1 MNRLWGYLIIEELVR
16 NGVDYFVI
24 SPGSRSTPLT
34 ATVAQHPQAQKIVC
48 LDERGAAFHALG
60 YARATGNPAVLICTS
75 GSAAANYLP
84 AVIEASIDN
93 IPLIILSA
101 DRPPELR
108 QTGANQTIDQ
118 VNLYGSYPK
127 WQFDLPCPTA
137 EMSHSVVLT
146 TIDLA
151 VSKSRQAPGGI
162 VQLNCMF
169 REPFGEMDAPVK
181 IPASLESWN
190 GGQYPYTRY
199 ARKLT
204 IPTAVEIDS
213 LVAIIQSTDKGV
225 LVIGQLKSTADIEA
239 VVKLAARL
247 NWAVFADIQS
257 GLRLRRD
264 FPNLIHHFD
273 RLLLTDISREL
284 EQIDTIVQ
292 IGTKIVSSRWLK
304 WIDKYPPQ
312 NYIVIVNDGDRHDP
326 SHLVSLRIES
336 DIAYLCQQ
344 LCQQLPQLP
353 PSTWVQKIRSASDRI
368 SVTAAKFL
376 KTTKLTEPLI
386 ARTISELIPSQHG
399 LWAANS
405 MPIRDLDMYG
415 VVRREGDWETG
426 GLGDWEIS
434 NIRVGAN
441 RGTSGIEG
449 AIAAATGFAVGL
461 QAPVTAI
468 VGDLSSLHDLN
479 SFALLQRNVQPVIV
493 VIINNDGGGIFSF
506 LPIAK
511 STKIFDTY
519 FGTPHGVNF
528 FHAAAMFGIDYYHPQ
543 TSDELIRDYQQALA
557 KNCSAIIEVTTDRSD
572 NLQVHQ
578 ALDAEIQ
585 QQLRRVN

>member
-1 MNRLWGYLIIEELVR
+1 MNQLWGYLIIEELVR

-48 LDERGAAFHALG
+48 LDERAAAFHALG

-84 AVIEASIDN
+84 AVIEAAIDH

-127 WQFDLPCPTA
+127 WQFDLSCPTA
-137 EMSHSVVLT
+137 EISPNLVLT

-151 VSKSRQAPGGI
+151 VSKSRQAPGG
-162 VQLNCMF
+162 VVHLNCMF
-169 REPFGEMDAPVK
+169 REPFGSMDAPVE
-181 IPASLESWN
+181 IPASLAKWKEGRSA
-190 GGQYPYTRY
+190 YTRY
-199 ARKLT
+199 ADKLT
-204 IPTAVEIDS
+204 IPTPEEIES
-213 LVAIIQSTDKGV
+213 LIEIIQSTVKGV
-225 LVIGQLKSTADIEA
+225 LVIGQLKSTVEIQA
-239 VVKLAARL
+239 VVELAIRL

-257 GLRLRRD
+257 GLRLRTD
-264 FPNLIHHFD
+264 LPNLIHYFD
-273 RLLLTDISREL
+273 RLLLTDTSVEL
-284 EQIDTIVQ
+284 EQIDSIVQ
-292 IGTKIVSSRWLK
+292 IGTRIVSSRWLK

-312 NYIVIVNDGDRHDP
+312 NYILIVNDGERHDP

-336 DIAYLCQQ
+336 DITYLCQQ
-344 LCQQLPQLP
+344 LPHLPAAE
-353 PSTWVQKIRSASDRI
+353 WVQKIRSASDRI
-368 SVTAAKFL
+368 SVTAATFL

-386 ARTISELIPSQHG
+386 ARTISELIPRQHG
-399 LWAANS
+399 LWVSNS

-415 VVRREGDWETG
+415 VAVNFQLSTFNCLR
-426 GLGDWEIS
+426 I
-434 NIRVGAN
+434 GAN

-449 AIAAATGFAVGL
+449 AIASATGFAVGL

-511 STKIFDTY
+511 STEIFDTY

-528 FHAAAMFGIDYYHPQ
+528 SHAAAMFGLDYYHPQ
-543 TSDELIRDYQQALA
+543 TSDELIRDYQRALVDRR
-557 KNCSAIIEVTTDRSD
+557 SAIIEVTTDRSE
-572 NLQVHQ
+572 NLQLHQ
-578 ALDAEIQ
+578 EIDQAIQ
-585 QQLRRVN
+585 QIN